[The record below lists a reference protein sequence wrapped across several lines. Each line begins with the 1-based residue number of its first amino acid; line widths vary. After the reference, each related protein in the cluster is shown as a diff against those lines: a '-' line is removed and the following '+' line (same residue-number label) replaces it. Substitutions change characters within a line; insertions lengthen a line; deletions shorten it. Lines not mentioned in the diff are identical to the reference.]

1 MWRMTSICLSL
12 PQALYCTYNR
22 THCHELESN
31 HIQDYDLCECPKY
44 LSKCKDTVWSRWT
57 KEYLRGLHE
66 RHHLKRKGDSTHP
79 AKGDVVIIK
88 SDDKNCAQWKLGV
101 VIDLI
106 TGRDGVVQGAKLSTP
121 KSVTEHPVQHLYPLE
136 LTCDMAV
143 ETAPAALNPTVPA
156 FRPRRNAAVA
166 ARARIQELAQ
176 IDDEN

>member
-1 MWRMTSICLSL
+1 MVPLDQRI
-12 PQALYCTYNR
+12 
-22 THCHELESN
+22 LEG
-31 HIQDYDLCECPKY
+31 
-44 LSKCKDTVWSRWT
+44 
-57 KEYLRGLHE
+57 LRE
-66 RHHLKRKGDSTHP
+66 RHRLKCQGDSTHP